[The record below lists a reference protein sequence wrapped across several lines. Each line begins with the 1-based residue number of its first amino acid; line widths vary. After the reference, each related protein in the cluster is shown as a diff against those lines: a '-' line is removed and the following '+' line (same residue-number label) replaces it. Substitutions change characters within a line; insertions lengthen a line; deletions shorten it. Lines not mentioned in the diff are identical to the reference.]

1 MLKLKK
7 RHIPYFTDVRNCV
20 SVESDQPLQSIFQIP
35 LYQASARLQSL
46 LLSIQRYDI
55 EVVYKPSKTMFIAD
69 ILCRNFINETKEQI
83 IPDIKDY
90 MYSISY

>member
-1 MLKLKK
+1 MHKLKK
-7 RHIPYFTDVRNCV
+7 RHVPYFTDVRNCV
-20 SVESDQPLQSIFQIP
+20 LVEGDQPLQSIFQIP

-46 LLSIQRYDI
+46 LLTIQRYDI

-83 IPDIKDY
+83 IPDIED
-90 MYSISY
+90 YSISY